1 MENALLTV
9 YCCAPT
15 ANSSGAEKVEEVKNQ
30 DGEESWMGR
39 LFQRYISRREEI
51 YTCSA
56 CGCHLSAKSL
66 IISKSF
72 HGRGGRAFLMEE
84 VVNVY
89 LGPDETR

>member
-1 MENALLTV
+1 MHFSFIQLVFL
-9 YCCAPT
+9 C
-15 ANSSGAEKVEEVKNQ
+15 GAEKVEEVKWSPVWENQ